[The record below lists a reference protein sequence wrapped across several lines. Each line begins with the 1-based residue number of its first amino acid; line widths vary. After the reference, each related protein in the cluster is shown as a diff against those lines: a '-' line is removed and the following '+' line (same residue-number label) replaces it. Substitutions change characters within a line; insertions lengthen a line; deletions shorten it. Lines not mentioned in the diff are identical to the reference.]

1 MNRDVVLGCAGL
13 AAAAAYWR
21 AADAVQVSLLADEV
35 GADGVPKVLAAGLG
49 ALSLLLLV
57 RALVLRPVPAGANV
71 SVGAAP
77 HLWAAGVVG
86 LAVLYALAAPWL
98 GYVLALGLLIGA
110 TAILFGM
117 RPHPR
122 LALVAAGGA
131 LFFWV
136 LFAKFLGIA
145 MPAGFWPRL
154 WG

>member
-21 AADAVQVSLLADEV
+21 AADALQVSLLADEV
-35 GADGVPKVLAAGLG
+35 GADGVPKALAVGLG

-57 RALVLRPVPAGANV
+57 RALAPRPAVAGAEV
-71 SVGAAP
+71 SRGAAP

-86 LAVLYALAAPWL
+86 LATLYALAAPWL
-98 GYVLALGLLIGA
+98 GYVLALGLLIAA

-122 LALVAAGGA
+122 LGFVAAGGA

-136 LFAKFLGIA
+136 LFAKFLGVA
-145 MPAGFWPRL
+145 MPAGLWPGL